1 MWLQVERSNR
11 EEILSCGSRASTP
24 SELGSRGADLK
35 NSYVRVSLLF
45 IESTPSQG
53 LNTRTVITLR
63 CCFQCALE
71 SLRDFNT

>member
-1 MWLQVERSNR
+1 MWLQVERSNK
-11 EEILSCGSRASTP
+11 EEISCGSRASTP

-35 NSYVRVSLLF
+35 NSYARVSLLF
-45 IESTPSQG
+45 IASTPGQG
-53 LNTRTVITLR
+53 LNTRTVITRR